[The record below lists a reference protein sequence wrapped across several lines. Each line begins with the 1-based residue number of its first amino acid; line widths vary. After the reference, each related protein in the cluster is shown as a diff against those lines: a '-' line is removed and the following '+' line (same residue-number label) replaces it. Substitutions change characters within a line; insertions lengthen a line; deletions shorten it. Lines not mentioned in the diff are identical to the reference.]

1 MKCWS
6 QPSCRFGGL
15 VLLLVCGRLTDC
27 KKANLEGIA
36 TSWPAKR
43 RISVTIL

>member
-27 KKANLEGIA
+27 KK
-36 TSWPAKR
+36 S
-43 RISVTIL
+43 